1 MPLVF
6 SKRVPATPMKNGW
19 LLPARTARMRLL
31 ALREPPPQ
39 SSLE

>member
-1 MPLVF
+1 
-6 SKRVPATPMKNGW
+6 MKNGW
-19 LLPARTARMRLL
+19 LLPARTALMRDR